1 MVEKRKVVD
10 RLIDQFWK
18 QGYLTISRR
27 FGTYLPEPGKIG
39 NFEVDIIAKQR
50 NNYAIG
56 LILSDED
63 FRNPNLLEKLTYLA
77 TRQTK
82 YTNKKVNLFV
92 GINLDLFS
100 KLKAIIRLLSPEARN
115 CIRLIPLDS
124 NNSLHRNETK
134 EKEKILFS

>member
-27 FGTYLPEPGKIG
+27 FGTYLPEPEKIG

-56 LILSDED
+56 LILLEED

-92 GINLDLFS
+92 GINLELFPR
-100 KLKAIIRLLSPEARN
+100 LKAIIRLLSPEARN
-115 CIRLIPLDS
+115 SIRLIPLDH
-124 NNSLHRNETK
+124 NNSLHRSDTK

>member
-1 MVEKRKVVD
+1 MVEKRKIVD

-27 FGTYLPEPGKIG
+27 FGTYLPEPEKIG
-39 NFEVDIIAKQR
+39 DFEVDIIAKQR

-82 YTNKKVNLFV
+82 FTNKRVSLFV
-92 GINLDLFS
+92 GINIDLFS
-100 KLKAIIRLLSPEARN
+100 RLKAMIKLLSPEARN
-115 CIRLIPLDS
+115 SIRLIQLDH
-124 NNSLHRNETK
+124 NNSLPRSNAT
-134 EKEKILFS
+134 EKERILFS

>member
-1 MVEKRKVVD
+1 MIEKRKVVD

-27 FGTYLPEPGKIG
+27 FGTYLPEPAKIG

-50 NNYAIG
+50 DNYAIG
-56 LILSDED
+56 LILSDDD

-82 YTNKKVNLFV
+82 FTNKKVNLFV
-92 GINLDLFS
+92 GINIVLFS
-100 KLKAIIRLLSPEARN
+100 KLKSMIKLLSPEARN
-115 CIRLIPLDS
+115 SIRLIPLDH
-124 NNSLHRNETK
+124 NNSLHRSNSI
-134 EKEKILFS
+134 EKERILFS